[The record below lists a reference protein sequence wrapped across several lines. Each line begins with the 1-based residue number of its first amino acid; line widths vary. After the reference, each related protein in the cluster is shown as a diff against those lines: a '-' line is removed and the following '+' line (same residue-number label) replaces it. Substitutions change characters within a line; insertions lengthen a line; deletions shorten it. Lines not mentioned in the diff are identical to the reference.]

1 MQFVRYAIYYTPPDG
16 PLACFGAQWLG
27 WDVTAG
33 LAAQQPDFDG
43 LPAPLN
49 QITQTP
55 RRYGFHAT
63 LKPPFRL
70 ADGQRI
76 DALCE
81 ALDTLSYKQKPIS
94 LDGLHIAALG
104 SFLALVPHG
113 NTIELS
119 ELAAKIVRDLDGF
132 RAAPSP
138 KELGRRRHHR
148 LSTAQEN
155 NLTRW
160 GYPHVMDQFHFHMTL
175 TGKLSKA
182 DLDATQTTLEP
193 VLGPLIP
200 QPFTLSSLTLAGEDD
215 QGMFHQI
222 HRYAFSAP
230 KCLPQN
236 EPTGSAGR

>member
-16 PLACFGAQWLG
+16 PLASFGAQWLG
-27 WDVTAG
+27 WDVAAG
-33 LAAQQPDFDG
+33 MTVEHTNLDG
-43 LPAPLN
+43 LQAPLN

-70 ADGQRI
+70 ADRQRI

-81 ALDTLSYKQKPIS
+81 ALDSLSSKQKPVS

-104 SFLALVPHG
+104 SFLALLPHG

-119 ELAAKIVRDLDGF
+119 ELAAKIVGDLDRF

-138 KELGRRRHHR
+138 KEVGRRRHHR

-160 GYPHVMDQFHFHMTL
+160 GYPHF
-175 TGKLSKA
+175 
-182 DLDATQTTLEP
+182 
-193 VLGPLIP
+193 I
-200 QPFTLSSLTLAGEDD
+200 
-215 QGMFHQI
+215 
-222 HRYAFSAP
+222 
-230 KCLPQN
+230 
-236 EPTGSAGR
+236 